1 MYKAVLDLGTNTFHL
16 LIAKL
21 VYGKFEV
28 LIDRK
33 DAVKIGEKGLIKGEI
48 TTTALERAIAT
59 LKLYKSIIDAEKN
72 IESVEVI
79 ATSAFRDA
87 KNATAVC
94 NQIKNETGFEINII
108 SGDEEAQLIYQGVK
122 LSGTLQNNTA
132 MIVDI
137 GGGSVEFI
145 ICTNNHIEWKQSF
158 DIGGIRLLEL
168 FHKNDPIDIDEI
180 ASIEAYLNENLF
192 DLHNAVNNFKPTILI
207 GASGA
212 FDTFVDIINATKENE
227 TSSKNTFQLELKSFY
242 EIHQQLIK
250 STKLQRAAIPG
261 MITLRVEMIVVAS
274 CLIKYLLEKYQLKQ
288 ILTSKYSLKEGVFM
302 NQ

>member
-21 VYGKFEV
+21 INGKLEV

-108 SGDEEAQLIYQGVK
+108 SGDAEAQLIYQGVK
-122 LSGTLQNNTA
+122 LSGALQNNTA

-192 DLHNAVNNFKPTILI
+192 DLHIAVNNFKPSILI
-207 GASGA
+207 GSSGA
-212 FDTFVDIINATKENE
+212 FDTFVDIENATKENE

-242 EIHQQLIK
+242 DIHQQLIK
-250 STKLQRAAIPG
+250 STKIQRAAIPG
-261 MITLRVEMIVVAS
+261 MIALRVEMIVVAT
-274 CLIKYLLEKYQLKQ
+274 CLVKYLLEKYQLIQ
-288 ILTSKYSLKEGVFM
+288 ILTSKYSLKEGVFI

>member
-21 VYGKFEV
+21 VNEKLEV

-122 LSGTLQNNTA
+122 LSGALQNNTA

-227 TSSKNTFQLELKSFY
+227 TSSKNTFQLELKSFN

-288 ILTSKYSLKEGVFM
+288 ILTSKYSLKEGVFI
-302 NQ
+302 NP